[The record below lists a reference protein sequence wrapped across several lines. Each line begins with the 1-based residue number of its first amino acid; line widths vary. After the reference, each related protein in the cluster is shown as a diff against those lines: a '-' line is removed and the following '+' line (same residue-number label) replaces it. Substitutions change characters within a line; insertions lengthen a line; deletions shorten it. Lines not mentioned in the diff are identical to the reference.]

1 MTETI
6 RIAGNPPVPQTPKS
20 AINSIVATAKTA
32 QDLEYA
38 RRKATRNKATG
49 NKEQISRAVPN
60 ELNERVTALP

>member
-38 RRKATRNKATG
+38 RRKATRIKG
-49 NKEQISRAVPN
+49 LGIEQISRAALN
-60 ELNERVTALP
+60 ELNEPVTALP